1 MHEFFWFSSLWSW
14 GTWSYGFEGMCV
26 GLIVV
31 AFGIFLERRT
41 LLQDPIIRQLGEL
54 DARSLEE
61 LLNEIPLWVKNPD
74 YDRVDWLNKFLKDI
88 WPCLEKAIC
97 KKLRKKAQPYIDKYG
112 SKYMMNSI
120 DFESL
125 TLGTLPPTFVGMK
138 VYDTKEREII
148 FEPSFKFAGNPNI
161 IIAVKAFGL
170 KATVQLV
177 DVQAFATA
185 RITLKHLV
193 PMFPCFSKVVISLMD
208 KPHIDF
214 GLKLLGGDVMAI
226 PGLYGFVQDT
236 IRDRVAEMYMWP
248 KTLEIPIIDDHSAAK
263 RPVGTVEVKIIRA
276 RNLLK
281 TDFMGKADPY
291 VKIRLVNS
299 VLSKTTRTKANTLN
313 PEWHEIF
320 KLPVQ
325 DPKSQSLELEVF
337 DWEKLGAHEKMGM
350 QIVPLKDLVDDEPK
364 SFTLPLVKNV
374 DPNDEANSKKS
385 RGDIV
390 FEMTFKAFKEDDNEA
405 DIAEE
410 SHSAS
415 ESVPHHGGVL
425 SVTVHQAEEVEGKH
439 HTNPFV
445 ELHFRGDKKKT
456 LVIKKSTDPSWEQ
469 EFSWQLDDSPISDS
483 LHVEVLSK
491 RSSMNLFHRQESL
504 GYVDIPLQDVVN
516 NKTINEKFQLVDS
529 PGMIQLELTWR
540 IS

>member
-390 FEMTFKAFKEDDNEA
+390 FEMTFKAFKERNHTA
-405 DIAEE
+405 RQRAYLIM
-410 SHSAS
+410 
-415 ESVPHHGGVL
+415 
-425 SVTVHQAEEVEGKH
+425 EVSCRSQSIRLRKW
-439 HTNPFV
+439 
-445 ELHFRGDKKKT
+445 K
-456 LVIKKSTDPSWEQ
+456 VIKKSTDPSWEQ